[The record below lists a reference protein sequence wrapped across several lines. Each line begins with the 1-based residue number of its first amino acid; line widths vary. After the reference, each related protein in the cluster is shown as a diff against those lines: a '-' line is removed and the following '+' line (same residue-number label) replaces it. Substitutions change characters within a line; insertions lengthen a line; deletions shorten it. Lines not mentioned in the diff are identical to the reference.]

1 MKLRDHPLVRP
12 SWPPAWWWRAGGK
25 KKHPKGEVGRL
36 KEVQPYSIQPPDR
49 FYLIMEYAGAEYLG
63 VLLVED
69 YALCQQLFNLLPQHC
84 GKTIR
89 EIGDIDVSGT
99 L

>member
-1 MKLRDHPLVRP
+1 MKLRDHPLVRL
-12 SWPPAWWWRAGGK
+12 SWPPMWCWRAGGK
-25 KKHPKGEVGRL
+25 KKNVTGEVGIL
-36 KEVQPYSIQPPDR
+36 KQVQPYSIQPPDR
-49 FYLIMEYAGAEYLG
+49 FYLIMEYGGAEYLG

-69 YALCQQLFNLLPQHC
+69 YALCQQLFNMLAQHW

-89 EIGDIDVSGT
+89 EIGDIDLSAI